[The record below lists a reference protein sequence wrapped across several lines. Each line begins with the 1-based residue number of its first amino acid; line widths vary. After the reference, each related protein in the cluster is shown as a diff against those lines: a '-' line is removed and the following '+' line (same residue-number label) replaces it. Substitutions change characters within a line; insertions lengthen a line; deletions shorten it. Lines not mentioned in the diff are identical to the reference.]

1 MLRLHR
7 HILEGGLRRLTWPFL
22 CSALFTLA
30 ACTNTSAGK
39 GGAFYSYVDAQG
51 NMVTVSRDIQSD
63 DGPAEK
69 NSERNSE
76 TTAIKKTVS
85 VEESNEEGGDVG
97 DMFPDADGA
106 TSTASPRYAS
116 NPDELWSLEDDSYIT
131 SDEFEDEATRKQRER
146 FVSYPD
152 ETGRLV
158 THEVDMA
165 EAKQAARASKEAGHD
180 RGEHLLPE
188 IDTITRWT
196 SIGAACC
203 QKILSGREALKDGD
217 EKPVNV
223 MARPRGSIALEDRH
237 PAQAFRLDTSVKLIQ
252 LQSWKKKGYLYP
264 QALFLNENGLPLS
277 RVAQIFTRQ
286 KEQTWAAQP
295 YLIGEVPVEPEARWL
310 VLFLNYAHLDSEG
323 RAIQDKGYLK
333 FNDME
338 LPLAIRGELVVR
350 ATSGAF

>member
-7 HILEGGLRRLTWPFL
+7 YILEVGLRPLAWPFL
-22 CSALFTLA
+22 CGALFILG
-30 ACTNTSAGK
+30 ACTNASGDK
-39 GGAFYSYVDAQG
+39 KGAFYSYMDAQG
-51 NMVTVSRDIQSD
+51 NMVTVSRDIQPD
-63 DGPAEK
+63 DGPTEESSA
-69 NSERNSE
+69 RNSE
-76 TTAIKKTVS
+76 ATVLKKAVS
-85 VEESNEEGGDVG
+85 VEEGNEDEGDVD
-97 DMFPDADGA
+97 DMSADGA
-106 TSTASPRYAS
+106 PSTASPRYAS
-116 NPDELWSLEDDSYIT
+116 NPNELWSLEDDSYIT

-158 THEVDMA
+158 THEVDMV

-196 SIGAACC
+196 SIGAGCC
-203 QKILSGREALKDGD
+203 QKVLSGAVALTDGD

-223 MARPRGSIALEDRH
+223 MARPRGSIIVEHTH
-237 PAQAFRLDTSVKLIQ
+237 PAQAFRLDESVALIQ

-264 QALFLNENGLPLS
+264 QALFLDENGLPLA

-295 YLIGEVPVEPEARWL
+295 YLIGEIPVEPEARWL

-323 RAIQDKGYLK
+323 ENIQDKGYLK
-333 FNDME
+333 FNEME